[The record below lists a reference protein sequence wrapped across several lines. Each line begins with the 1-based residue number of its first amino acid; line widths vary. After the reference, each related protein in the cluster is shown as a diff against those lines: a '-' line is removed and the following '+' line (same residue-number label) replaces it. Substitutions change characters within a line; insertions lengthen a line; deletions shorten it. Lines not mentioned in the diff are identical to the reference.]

1 LTWRRKLV
9 DLAIVLVVVAGASTV
24 GQRFLAAKGAVTM
37 FSWELAPAVMVACG
51 AGFVQPL
58 ETAPLQDFLSRTSDR
73 ISCDAVDRHG
83 ATQPALFALGER
95 YAIHAAGL
103 ALRIGG
109 LSWRTLD
116 AYQGLLF
123 GLTMGLAY
131 GILRLVAGPALAALG
146 AVALIWSDQVLAL
159 LSFRDFGKA
168 PAFFALWLVLGW
180 TVSRNTER
188 ASVTLMA
195 PAALAGLLVGIGIGF
210 RIDVLIFVPAIL
222 AVVFLAVPGFDRRS
236 LYTKALA
243 GALFIILSMGIG
255 APILAPMSNGSNS
268 SHVVVLG
275 LMREFTRNLGLEPPS
290 YDVGDHYSDSQ
301 AFSLITA
308 HASTVNDGGAGPKFL
323 SPDYD
328 AAGSQFLAEMA
339 RRFPA
344 DAMVR
349 ALGATAQAIRYPF
362 DGASRG
368 EYLRVVPLNQSSL
381 FRAVGLARSAA
392 LKVFEGWPLLFAAL
406 VLVAV
411 ALRSARI
418 GAVGVALVLYFG
430 GYSMLQFSRRHS
442 FHLDLVAIGLYVV
455 GVRMV
460 YESARRVLSTSPGL
474 AISDARRT
482 LAGSGRAA
490 GVALAVIVAAAG
502 LLWTARWYQQRR
514 MVGALEQTLALSWN
528 AVPLVPELFVPPVDP
543 DGGLLEP
550 WRSRAEWHGEQWQS
564 AVLYRISESPADGQS
579 AAVDDRVSLDY
590 LQVDL
595 SAECGVP
602 TVALGLIYSA
612 PDSVFFRP
620 YTRVIDIPVQQ
631 GREQSRLLTPAF
643 SHREGTVFSGV
654 AVLKEQ
660 VSCLGGIGKVARLV
674 QVPLPL
680 LTAVLPPGWRDGPWY
695 QRFQQPPEYT
705 AAGTLTSATWQVH
718 QRGVAPDRLA
728 WR

>member
-1 LTWRRKLV
+1 MTWRRKLV

-368 EYLRVVPLNQSSL
+368 EYLRIVPLNQSSL

-392 LKVFEGWPLLFAAL
+392 LKVFEGRALLFAAL

-411 ALRSARI
+411 GLRSWRT
-418 GAVGVALVLYFG
+418 GAVGAALVLYFC

-442 FHLDLVAIGLYVV
+442 FHLDLVAIGLYVAGARIAV
-455 GVRMV
+455 EWVRGV
-460 YESARRVLSTSPGL
+460 ASTSPV
-474 AISDARRT
+474 AAMREARQVLT
-482 LAGSGRAA
+482 GSGRAA
-490 GVALAVIVAAAG
+490 GMALAVVLAAAG
-502 LLWTARWYQQRR
+502 LLWAARWYQQRQ
-514 MVGALEQTLALSWN
+514 VVSALEQTLALEWN
-528 AVPLVPELFVPPVDP
+528 AVPLIPEPFVPPVDP
-543 DGGLLEP
+543 DGVLLEP
-550 WRSRAEWHGEQWQS
+550 WLGRAGLHREHWQS
-564 AVLYRISESPADGQS
+564 AVLFRLPVPADWPLSPG
-579 AAVDDRVSLDY
+579 DDRVSIDY
-590 LQVDL
+590 LQVDVN
-595 SAECGVP
+595 AECGVP
-602 TVALGLIYSA
+602 NVAVGLVYTA
-612 PDSVFFRP
+612 PDSAFYRP
-620 YTRVIDIPVQQ
+620 YTRVIDVPVQK
-631 GREQSRLLTPAF
+631 GVERSRLLTPAF
-643 SHREGTVFSGV
+643 SHRGGTIFNGV

-660 VSCLGGIGKVARLV
+660 VSCLGGISNVTRLAE
-674 QVPLPL
+674 VPLPL

-695 QRFQQPPEYT
+695 QQFQQPPEYT
-705 AAGTLTSATWQVH
+705 AAGTLTSATWQVR
-718 QRGVAPDRLA
+718 QRGIAPDRLA